1 MKTKKLVTGICVL
14 CVLILAAVVI
24 FFVISGN
31 SGQQEAEPETAQPEE
46 TQTEEGV
53 SDTQNR
59 LTAEGY
65 VQNADSGRL
74 EMQAGEILN
83 EIRIFEGADGTWL
96 VCSRRPATRRIF

>member
-31 SGQQEAEPETAQPEE
+31 GGQQGAEPETAQPEE

-59 LTAEGY
+59 LTEEGY
-65 VQNADSGRL
+65 VQNADSGRMEL
-74 EMQAGEILN
+74 LAGEILN
-83 EIRIFEGADGTWL
+83 EIRVFEGTDGTWL